1 MNDDHTPHM
10 MQMQQLQGSSPV
22 YGKGE
27 FRKLQDIID
36 KQADRILDMEKAL
49 TLLWKETVES
59 GNSTSNDYG
68 WPKAREATLAALAP
82 EQDK

>member
-1 MNDDHTPHM
+1 M
-10 MQMQQLQGSSPV
+10 
-22 YGKGE
+22 
-27 FRKLQDIID
+27 QDIID